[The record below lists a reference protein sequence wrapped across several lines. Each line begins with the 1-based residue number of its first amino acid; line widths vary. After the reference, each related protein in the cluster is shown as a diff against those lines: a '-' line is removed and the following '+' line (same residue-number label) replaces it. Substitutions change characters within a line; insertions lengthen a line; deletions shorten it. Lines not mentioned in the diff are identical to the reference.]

1 MKRYSGLFVAAL
13 AAVTPVAWQ
22 QAQADTYLRQ
32 VMRTAPMVIYGQSMP
47 GKVDTATS
55 WLSAERAYQDHGDG
69 TASLYLA
76 SDSTLYLINHD
87 EKSVYQLDL
96 TKGVDISQLLGAA
109 LPDTNAEGKP
119 LTAAEKKDQE
129 QQKQQMSL
137 MAEAMMKSAKIHV
150 EATGAQKRI
159 GSWSTEQYKVDISM
173 ATMESKGELWATPV
187 APVAYQAYQRLAYSQ
202 MAMAPGFEAL
212 LSEISK
218 IKGIT
223 VYSKNT
229 MKIMGVDVD
238 VETELLEMKSSAAPD
253 GIYELPKGYVVK
265 TAQ

>member
-1 MKRYSGLFVAAL
+1 MKLFLGLVTTAL
-13 AAVTPVAWQ
+13 AAFTLVARE

-55 WLSAERAYQDHGDG
+55 WLTAERAYQDHGDG
-69 TASLYLA
+69 TATLYLA

-87 EKSVYQLDL
+87 EKSVYRLDL
-96 TKGVDISQLLGAA
+96 TAGVDLSQLLGAA
-109 LPDTNAEGKP
+109 LPDTNAAGEP
-119 LTAAEKKDQE
+119 LTDAEKKDQE

-150 EATGAQKRI
+150 EATGVQKQI
-159 GSWSTEQYKVDISM
+159 GSWNTEQYRVDISM

-187 APVAYQAYQRLAYSQ
+187 APEAYRAYQRLAYSQ
-202 MAMAPGFEAL
+202 MAMAPGFEDL
-212 LSEISK
+212 LKEISK

-229 MKIMGVDVD
+229 MKIMGVDVE
-238 VETELLEMKSSAAPD
+238 VETELLEMKSSAAPA
-253 GIYELPKGYVVK
+253 GVYELPKGYALK